1 MKYSAKSFRFGV
13 VALAMSC
20 APAVAQKVGNL
31 FNDPFVQV
39 TSGLP
44 GCPVPRGPYITE
56 EKARIQQHVRSQH
69 GNSCYRS
76 GRCRLPNSY
85 LYDAELIPRVQQYIR
100 ADGRFNDTSLWIAGE
115 RRIVTI
121 MGCVRT
127 REQAIE
133 LERTVPLVDDVS
145 NIIPYVIVGTDGPVP
160 YKVVGDTEPD

>member
-1 MKYSAKSFRFGV
+1 MKAIAFAV
-13 VALAMSC
+13 LALLPSC
-20 APAVAQKVGNL
+20 GAFAQKVGNL

-39 TSGLP
+39 TSAIP

-56 EKARIQQHVRSQH
+56 EKARVQQHVRSQH

-85 LYDAELIPRVQQYIR
+85 QYDAELIPRVRTFIA
-100 ADGRFNDTSLWIAGE
+100 ADGRFNDTSLWITGE

-121 MGCVRT
+121 MGCVKSK
-127 REQAIE
+127 EQAIE
-133 LERTVPLVDDVS
+133 LERAVTLVDDVS
-145 NIIPYVIVGTDGPVP
+145 NVIPYVTVGTGGPTP

>member
-1 MKYSAKSFRFGV
+1 MKYSAFV
-13 VALAMSC
+13 LLAALS
-20 APAVAQKVGNL
+20 APAWPQKVGNL

-56 EKARIQQHVRSQH
+56 EKQRVQQHVRSQH
-69 GNSCYRS
+69 GNSCFRS

-85 LYDAELIPRVQQYIR
+85 LYDEELIPRVQQYIR

-127 REQAIE
+127 KEQAIA

-145 NIIPYVIVGTDGPVP
+145 NIIPYVMVGTEGPVP